1 MAPPAIE
8 GGGRE
13 QPPPAQQQRQQGGVG
28 QMLTGII
35 RVAVFWY
42 FASKFFSPKK
52 PISSDPSVPNLQIS
66 NLFHK
71 GEPLVRPPPLSL
83 SLIVFLLTSIHLVVY
98 FNCDTRLLSDNYLI
112 GDLVV

>member
-1 MAPPAIE
+1 MAPPANGGAGGGAAR
-8 GGGRE
+8 GGGR
-13 QPPPAQQQRQQGGVG
+13 QQQEQQGVG

-52 PISSDPSVPNLQIS
+52 PLNPNQPSSQIS

-71 GEPLVRPPPLSL
+71 AEPLVRL
-83 SLIVFLLTSIHLVVY
+83 
-98 FNCDTRLLSDNYLI
+98 LLSPNKPHFFIFLCMRVCVILFLFVLI
-112 GDLVV
+112 ISFGY